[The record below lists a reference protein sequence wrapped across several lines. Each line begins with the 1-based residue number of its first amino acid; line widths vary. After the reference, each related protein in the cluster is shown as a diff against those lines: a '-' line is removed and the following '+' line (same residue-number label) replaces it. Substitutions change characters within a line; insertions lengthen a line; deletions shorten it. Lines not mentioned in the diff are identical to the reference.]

1 VHIAEGMLGIEICIS
16 GYAVAGGLT
25 ALALKKVK
33 QEHAL
38 KISVMGACFFVSSLI
53 HIPIP
58 PTSIH
63 LALLALIG
71 IILGLEAVL
80 AIGVGLF
87 FQALMFQHG
96 GLSTLG
102 VNLCV
107 MGLPAV
113 CSALLFK
120 PFIKKRQ
127 KQKNL
132 LIVIGGI
139 LAALSIVLA
148 TALMALVLIAA
159 GNEFSVLA
167 VLFSLPQGILAL
179 IEAVITGLVL
189 KSLLKIKPEL
199 INGFEK

>member
-25 ALALKKVK
+25 ALALNNVK

-53 HIPIP
+53 HIPVP

-63 LALLALIG
+63 LALLGLIG

-87 FQALMFQHG
+87 FQALLFQHG

-102 VNLCV
+102 VNLCI

-120 PFIKKRQ
+120 PLIKKWKNRQ
-127 KQKNL
+127 NL
-132 LIVIGGI
+132 LIVTGAI
-139 LAALSIVLA
+139 LAALCIVLA
-148 TALMALVLIAA
+148 TVLMALVLIAA
-159 GNEFSVLA
+159 GSEFSVLV
-167 VLFSLPQGILAL
+167 VLISVPQGLLAL
-179 IEAVITGLVL
+179 IEGVITGLIL
-189 KSLLKIKPEL
+189 KSLLKLKPEL
-199 INGFEK
+199 INGFPK